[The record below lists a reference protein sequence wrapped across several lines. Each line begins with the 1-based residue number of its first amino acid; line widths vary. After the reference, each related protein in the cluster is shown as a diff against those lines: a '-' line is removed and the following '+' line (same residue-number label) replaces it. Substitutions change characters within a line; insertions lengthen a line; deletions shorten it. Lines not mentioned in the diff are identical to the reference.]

1 MWYVIMKLV
10 AKWKDVNYLIKMVN
24 FKGVIFFIKILTCFS
39 LNRTFGN
46 AIYINI
52 YIYIYSIVNIYIY
65 IYIYIYICITANI
78 NVLQEIKLCVIKC

>member
-1 MWYVIMKLV
+1 MKLV
-10 AKWKDVNYLIKMVN
+10 AKWKDINYLIKMVN

-52 YIYIYSIVNIYIY
+52 YIYIYIYIQHCKYIY
-65 IYIYIYICITANI
+65 IYIYITANI